1 MTVSDRTTDDPME
14 QPVAQHLEHPVT
26 QRPEH
31 PVTQTLGPP
40 VEPAAAYRHE
50 VPTSRLSSSADIGGL
65 IAGVVFTVLG
75 VLFLLEAGD
84 VWTFSLSD
92 LRYLAPLALI
102 VIGGAVLA
110 GGLKQADAGVDG
122 T

>member
-1 MTVSDRTTDDPME
+1 MTVSDRTTDDPIE
-14 QPVAQHLEHPVT
+14 QPAAQHIEHPVTQHLEHPVT
-26 QRPEH
+26 Q
-31 PVTQTLGPP
+31 PVEPP

-65 IAGVVFTVLG
+65 IAGAAFTMLG

-84 VWTFSLSD
+84 AWTFSLSD

-102 VIGGAVLA
+102 VIGGAVLT
-110 GGLKQADAGVDG
+110 GGLKRADAEVDG